1 MDLEQKIKEK
11 VKQQFEGS
19 DNQFHNFQH
28 GKEFVEAAK
37 KLCKNENID
46 EDDRQKIVIAGWLH
60 DIGAVEGYE
69 GHVERGVQ
77 KAEKILQEMKVDR
90 EKVEEV
96 KNLIAAT
103 DPAREPENKLEE
115 IMQDSDAAFLAKEDY
130 FQKLE
135 QMWKE
140 FQEQGVFEGSKMD
153 FFEDSISYI
162 DIEYHTDAAKQLFDE
177 KRQENLRKLKEK
189 VKK

>member
-1 MDLEQKIKEK
+1 MTLEMKIRKKAK
-11 VKQQFEGS
+11 VTFEDS

-28 GKEFVEAAK
+28 SKEFVEAAK
-37 KLCKNENID
+37 KLCERENVGEEDRKN
-46 EDDRQKIVIAGWLH
+46 IVIAGWLH

-90 EKVEEV
+90 EKVEQV
-96 KNLIAAT
+96 KDLIAAT
-103 DPAREPENKLEE
+103 DPTREPENKLEE
-115 IMQDSDAAFLAKEDY
+115 IMQDSDAAFLAREDY

-140 FQEQGVFEGSKMD
+140 FKEQDVFEGSKMD

-177 KRQENLRKLKEK
+177 KRQVNLRKLKEK
-189 VKK
+189 VK